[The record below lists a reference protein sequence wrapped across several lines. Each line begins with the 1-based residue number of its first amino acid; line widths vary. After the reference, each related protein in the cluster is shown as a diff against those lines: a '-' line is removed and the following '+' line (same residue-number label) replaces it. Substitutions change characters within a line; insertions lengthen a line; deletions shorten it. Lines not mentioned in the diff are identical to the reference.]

1 MLALLAQVRGV
12 GADPLRLRLAPAQSN
27 CAMGESPAFTL
38 KVENLTRQKVKFTY
52 FRPAFFYPSFLSVKG
67 QMTQVQ
73 GEVYDGPA
81 QPVVVVVQPGQNHE
95 LPAATFRLVSQIGP
109 GNQAQW
115 LTTPGLYKAHFR
127 VVLFGERNIQWELQ
141 SNSVN
146 LLVTPKAAP

>member
-12 GADPLRLRLAPAQSN
+12 GANPLRLSLAPAQSS
-27 CAMGESPAFTL
+27 CAMGESPVFKL

-52 FRPAFFYPSFLSVKG
+52 FRPAFFYPSFSSVKG
-67 QMTQVQ
+67 QTQVQ

-81 QPVVVVVQPGQNHE
+81 QPVVVVVQPGQKYE
-95 LPAATFRLVSQIGP
+95 LPAATFRLVPQIVP

-127 VVLFGERNIQWELQ
+127 VVLFGERNVQWELH
-141 SNSVN
+141 SNSVK